1 MNREELR
8 NQFQADLRK
17 FRKSTIERKQMSTKT
32 TFKRIALVA
41 VAALG
46 LGVISVAPSQAAAS
60 GTTVVTTNGA
70 ASFRAGSTDTINGD
84 TPTGATVTVSSL
96 LTTAND
102 TVTVA
107 FYQKTKPTLA
117 SWPTSYIAPIETSSA
132 NTFISALAVGTGG
145 ALAVAPLQKRPLG
158 AASRLGVA
166 TAGYQ
171 VLAGG
176 AAGGDDV
183 TRAASPAS
191 STLGNVGA
199 TFSIYMDT
207 ATTPLV
213 GTYTYSV
220 VTTTYSVAG
229 PFNAATNA
237 LPYTITTDTRDVTI
251 TVSANATVALTTG
264 KTPAAANATAFIGTA
279 TGPTE
284 DAVITAVSTASTTPV
299 AYVKMNVNNTN
310 GNSGVAEDSLT
321 ATLTGPGLICD
332 GSVCGKSL
340 SGIALTAGTKELTV
354 RADGNAGVATV
365 NVSSTVTTFAAK
377 TVTFYAK
384 AAKTLTSSVRV
395 PVLGVGANSGAV
407 SVAAVDASGIAWT
420 GTAYI
425 YASSAADALIAGS
438 ETPSACSYTA
448 TTGIRCDITGKL
460 VGTAKFKVIDAA
472 TVATAT
478 ATSNEVT
485 VTVSAG
491 TPGSVKIAF
500 DKSTYAPFEKAKIT
514 ITVLDTA
521 GKALP
526 AQTVANVFTAGG
538 ITSSIGFSANSE
550 TLTATS
556 IVLDAASSAT
566 TGAEAGSEVH
576 YVYMPAGSGDVT
588 ISATGG
594 TGLALAGRVAVSA
607 TASVV
612 NSSVDA
618 ATDAANEATD
628 AANAATDAALAAA
641 DAADAATAAA
651 QDASDAVA
659 ALSASV
665 SKLISS
671 LRAQITSLTNLV
683 IKIQKKVRA

>member
-1 MNREELR
+1 
-8 NQFQADLRK
+8 
-17 FRKSTIERKQMSTKT
+17 MSTKT

-46 LGVISVAPSQAAAS
+46 LGVLSVVPSQAVAS
-60 GTTVVTTNGA
+60 GTTISGVTTGTA
-70 ASFRAGSTDTINGD
+70 TFRSGSTGVVDSDT
-84 TPTGATVTVSSL
+84 TTGANITVNALVTSTTDTVTVSFYEKSRPTGAAATSDL
-96 LTTAND
+96 GSRALMQVIDTTTANSFVSATSLTTRD
-102 TVTVA
+102 PVASNMSRRPAGATESVTAGNIFQILSGGSVG
-107 FYQKTKPTLA
+107 TLA
-117 SWPTSYIAPIETSSA
+117 R
-132 NTFISALAVGTGG
+132 G
-145 ALAVAPLQKRPLG
+145 
-158 AASRLGVA
+158 
-166 TAGYQ
+166 
-171 VLAGG
+171 
-176 AAGGDDV
+176 
-183 TRAASPAS
+183 S
-191 STLGNVGA
+191 STGPIGA
-199 TFSIYMDT
+199 TFDLFLESNSAQT
-207 ATTPLV
+207 AGSYV
-213 GTYTYSV
+213 YTVV
-220 VTTTYSVAG
+220 VTTYSNTGGSNYTVTT
-229 PFNAATNA
+229 ATQD
-237 LPYTITTDTRDVTI
+237 LTI
-251 TVSANATVALTTG
+251 TVAASTAAAAASA
-264 KTPAAANATAFIGTA
+264 KTPAAANAVAYIGTA
-279 TGPTE
+279 TAPAA
-284 DAVITAVSTASTTPV
+284 DAVVTAVATASTTPV
-299 AYVKMNVNNTN
+299 AYIKTNINNTN
-310 GNSGVAEDSLT
+310 GTAGVAEDSLT

-340 SGIALTAGTKELTV
+340 SNIALTAGTKELTV
-354 RADGNAGVATV
+354 RADGNAGVATI
-365 NVSSTVTTFAAK
+365 NISSTVATLAAK

-384 AAKTLTSSVRV
+384 AAKTLTASVRV
-395 PVLGVGANSGAV
+395 PVLAVGANSGAV

-491 TPGSVKIAF
+491 TPGSVTIAF
-500 DKSTYAPFEKAKIT
+500 DKTDYAPFEKAKIT
-514 ITVLDTA
+514 VTVLDTA
-521 GKALP
+521 GKGLP
-526 AQTVANVFTAGG
+526 AQTVSDVFTAGG
-538 ITSSIGFSANSE
+538 ITSTIGFSANSD
-550 TLTATS
+550 TLTATNV
-556 IVLDAASSAT
+556 VLQAASSSS
-566 TGAEAGSEVH
+566 TGAVAGSQVY
-576 YVYMPAGSGDVT
+576 YVYMPAGSGEVT
-588 ISATGG
+588 VSATGS

-607 TASVV
+607 KANVV